1 MTKPPVSMSTTGPQ
15 VSVAESLERDRI
27 LPNNVGI
34 TLRMPKFM
42 RVNVLHQARTENS
55 SESAV
60 IRRWIRNG
68 AAIEGHDVHMW

>member
-1 MTKPPVSMSTTGPQ
+1 VE
-15 VSVAESLERDRI
+15 ESLERDRL

-42 RVNVLHQARTENS
+42 RVNVLQRALAEGS

-68 AAIEGHDVHMW
+68 AALEGHDVRMW